1 MKYILLSIFSLVFF
15 TNCLTTP
22 MPGALVTV
30 TSQHLNTGSNG
41 NAITSAKVE
50 KSGRSCSF
58 SFFIA
63 NYFYYGVGQSIE
75 DAAKSG
81 NIKKIAVVD
90 RSSVSILGSIFY
102 QECVV
107 VWGE

>member
-22 MPGALVTV
+22 IPGALVTV
-30 TSQHLNTGSNG
+30 TSQHLNAGSNG

-50 KSGRSCSF
+50 KSGKSCSL
-58 SFFIA
+58 SFVFA
-63 NYFYYGVGQSIE
+63 NYFFFGVGQSIDE
-75 DAAKSG
+75 AAKSA

-90 RSSVSILGSIFY
+90 RESISVLSSIFY
-102 QECVV
+102 RECVV